1 MKTTMLSLMVL
12 ASLALA
18 GTAAAKP
25 RKAARHA
32 IVCESYAIVPDANIA
47 ELDVAVCYDKHT
59 AGGLV
64 LRYWTEMTL
73 PGPEGLKRVVVGYR

>member
-25 RKAARHA
+25 RKAAPV
-32 IVCESYAIVPDANIA
+32 VCESYAIVPDANIA

-73 PGPEGLKRVVVGYR
+73 PGPEGLKKVVVGYR